1 MKTVLIKQA
10 KHRGQD
16 NKTFRA
22 YFDIT
27 AMDDL
32 PMKSETLHVSAS
44 TTGNRLI
51 GATRCA
57 AKAFQKMVEP
67 KTEMIELENRIKLS
81 TLNDGAGI
89 WRAELEAA

>member
-10 KHRGQD
+10 KYHGSD

-22 YFDIT
+22 YFDIH
-27 AMDDL
+27 AGDDQ

-44 TTGNRLI
+44 TTGNRLV

-57 AKAFQKMVEP
+57 AKAFKKMVEP
-67 KTEMIELENRIKLS
+67 NTSQVELENRIKLS
-81 TLNDGAGI
+81 TIDDRVGI
-89 WRAELEAA
+89 WRAELEAI